1 MKIVNPQKERGLKNK
16 ALLRNKI
23 LSVLAIAITAIFV
36 VGVMVG
42 GFLDREVN
50 AQSIDRTLPG
60 RFGRMFK
67 SLPPF
72 APENDAVKAA
82 LLEMGKAGGILDA
95 KDNLAAGPI
104 ALIADPT
111 LNVNN
116 PNNPTQTAGTTFMS
130 QFLDLDITH
139 DTTSRLGKVTAPITA
154 PNSRTATFDLD
165 NVYGDGPIG
174 SPNLYD
180 LQDPIKLRLETG
192 GLFEDLPREVNNRAI
207 IADPRCDQHLIIS
220 GLLAAF
226 YRFHN
231 HAVDL
236 VRSKSPAI
244 SNDEAFREARQLTT
258 WHYQWTILHEF
269 LPLLVGQDMVNDIL
283 NNGRKFFNPLPNSG
297 FIPVEFQVGFRIG
310 HSMIRP
316 SYRANLAGDNGQP
329 FFAFIF
335 DPSQEGKPDPDDL
348 RGRARAPRR
357 FIGWQ
362 TFFDFGDTQVRPNKL
377 IDTKI
382 SSPLFNLPLQTI
394 GSGTPPTSLI
404 QRNLLR
410 HLTWQLPSG
419 QNVAR
424 AMGVPALSKYDL
436 AELRSIYPTFDT
448 STPLW
453 YYMLKEAE
461 VQEKGLH
468 LGKVGGRIVGEVIL
482 GLLQVDSTSYLNVNP
497 NWVPTVPTKT
507 GKPEDFRMIDF
518 LTFAGVDPA
527 SRGQ

>member
-1 MKIVNPQKERGLKNK
+1 MKIMNSQKAQGLKDK
-16 ALLRNKI
+16 ALFKKKF
-23 LSVLAIAITAIFV
+23 LSVLAIAITAIFAI
-36 VGVMVG
+36 GVMVG
-42 GFLDREVN
+42 GFLNREVQ
-50 AQSIDRTLPG
+50 AKSVDVTLPG
-60 RFGRMFK
+60 KFGRMFHH
-67 SLPPF
+67 LPPF
-72 APENDAVKAA
+72 APPSPIVKAA
-82 LLEMGKAGGILDA
+82 LMEMGKPGGILDA

-104 ALIADPT
+104 ALITDPT

-116 PNNPTQTAGTTFMS
+116 PNNPTHTAGTTFMS
-130 QFLDLDITH
+130 QLMDLDITF
-139 DTTSRLGKVTAPITA
+139 DTTSRLGEVTPPVTA
-154 PNSRTATFDLD
+154 PNSRTAAFDLD
-165 NVYGDGPIG
+165 NIYGSGPIG
-174 SPNLYD
+174 SPNVYD
-180 LQDPIKLRLETG
+180 PQDPIKLRLESG
-192 GLFEDLPREVNNRAI
+192 GLFEDLPRDANNRAI
-207 IADPRCDQHLIIS
+207 IADPRGDQHLIIS
-220 GLLAAF
+220 GLVAAF
-226 YRFHN
+226 HRFHN

-236 VRSKSPAI
+236 VRTQSPAI
-244 SNDEAFREARQLTT
+244 SNDDAFRQARQLTT

-283 NNGRKFFNPLPNSG
+283 NNGRKFYNPLPNRG
-297 FIPVEFQVGFRIG
+297 FIPVEFQIGYRIG

-348 RGRARAPRR
+348 RSRARAPRR

-362 TFFDFGDTQVRPNKL
+362 TFFDFGDNQVRPNKL

-394 GSGTPPTSLI
+394 GAGTPPTSLI

-419 QNVAR
+419 QTIAHK
-424 AMGVPALSKYDL
+424 MGVPVLSRYDL
-436 AELRSIYPTFDT
+436 AELRKIYPSFDK

-453 YYMLKEAE
+453 YYILKEAE
-461 VQEKGLH
+461 LKEKGLH
-468 LGKVGGRIVGEVIL
+468 LGQVGGRIVGEVII
-482 GLLQVDSTSYLNVNP
+482 GLLQVDSNSYLNANP
-497 NWVPTVPTKT
+497 TWVPTLPTKT
-507 GKPEDFRMIDF
+507 GKPEDFRMVDF

>member
-1 MKIVNPQKERGLKNK
+1 MKFLNYKKAKSWKNQIFY
-16 ALLRNKI
+16 L
-23 LSVLAIAITAIFV
+23 LAIALTAIIIV
-36 VGVMVG
+36 VVMVG
-42 GFLDREVN
+42 GFFDMQAK
-50 AQSIDRTLPG
+50 AQFVDRTLPG
-60 RFGRMFK
+60 KFGRMFNN
-67 SLPPF
+67 LPPF
-72 APENDAVKAA
+72 APPSSNVRAA
-82 LLEMGKAGGILDA
+82 LMEMGKPGGILDA

-104 ALIADPT
+104 ALIADPA

-130 QFLDLDITH
+130 QFIDLDITH
-139 DTTSRLGKVTAPITA
+139 DTTSRLGQVTPPITA
-154 PNSRTATFDLD
+154 PNSRTAAFDLD

-180 LQDPIKLRLETG
+180 LKDPIKLRLESG
-192 GLFEDLPREVNNRAI
+192 GLFEDLPRDANNRAI

-236 VRSKSPAI
+236 VRSKSPDI
-244 SNDEAFREARQLTT
+244 SNEDAFRQARQLTT

-283 NNGRKFFNPLPNSG
+283 NNGRRFYNPLPNRA
-297 FIPVEFQVGFRIG
+297 FIPVEFQIGFRIG

-335 DPSQEGKPDPDDL
+335 DPSQEGQPDPDDL

-382 SSPLFNLPLQTI
+382 STPLFNLPLQTI

-410 HLTWQLPSG
+410 HLTWLLPSG
-419 QNVAR
+419 QAI
-424 AMGVPALSKYDL
+424 AQQMGVPVLSRYDL
-436 AELRSIYPTFDT
+436 AELRSIYSTFDR

-453 YYMLKEAE
+453 YYILKEAE
-461 VQEKGLH
+461 LREKGLH
-468 LGKVGGRIVGEVIL
+468 LGQVGGRIVGEVII
-482 GLLQVDSTSYLNVNP
+482 GLLQLDSNSYLNVNP
-497 NWVPTVPTKT
+497 NWVPTLPTKT
-507 GKPEDFRMIDF
+507 GKPKDFRMIDF

>member
-1 MKIVNPQKERGLKNK
+1 MNSQTVKGLINK
-16 ALLRNKI
+16 ALLKNKL
-23 LSVLAIAITAIFV
+23 LSVLGLAITAIV
-36 VGVMVG
+36 IIGVMVG
-42 GFLDREVN
+42 GFLDMQAK
-50 AQSIDRTLPG
+50 AQFVDKTLPG
-60 RFGRMFK
+60 KFGRMFNN
-67 SLPPF
+67 LPPF
-72 APENDAVKAA
+72 APPNPTVQAA
-82 LLEMGKAGGILDA
+82 LMEMGKPGGILDA

-104 ALIADPT
+104 ALITNPA

-116 PNNPTQTAGTTFMS
+116 PNNPTHTAGTTFMS
-130 QFLDLDITH
+130 QFMDLDITH
-139 DTTSRLGKVTAPITA
+139 DTTSRLGQVTAPVTA
-154 PNSRTATFDLD
+154 PNARTAAFDLD
-165 NVYGDGPIG
+165 NVYGDGPVG

-180 LQDPIKLRLETG
+180 PKDPIKLRLETG
-192 GLFEDLPREVNNRAI
+192 GLFEDLPREANNRAI
-207 IADPRCDQHLIIS
+207 IADPRGDQHLIIS
-220 GLLAAF
+220 GLVSAF
-226 YRFHN
+226 FSFHN

-236 VRSKSPAI
+236 VRSQSPAI
-244 SNDEAFREARQLTT
+244 SNDEAFSKARQLTT
-258 WHYQWTILHEF
+258 WHYQWMILHEF
-269 LPLLVGQDMVNDIL
+269 LPLLVGQNMVNDIL
-283 NNGRKFFNPLPNSG
+283 NNGRMFYNPLPNRA
-297 FIPVEFQVGFRIG
+297 FIPVEFQVGYRFG

-419 QNVAR
+419 QDVAR
-424 AMGVPALSKYDL
+424 KMGVTVLSKNDL
-436 AELRSIYPTFDT
+436 AELRSIYPSFDS

-453 YYMLKEAE
+453 YYILKEAE
-461 VQEKGLH
+461 LREKGLH
-468 LGKVGGRIVGEVIL
+468 LGQVGGRIVGEVIL
-482 GLLQVDSTSYLNVNP
+482 GLLQLDSNSYLNVNP
-497 NWVPTVPTKT
+497 AWKPTLPTKT
-507 GKPEDFRMIDF
+507 GKPENFRMIDF